1 MENIRRKNNMI
12 ETYSILLIDMVC
24 VSVSYYLSLFIR
36 FHLIAQ
42 EAYPRDYHSMIG
54 AYILILCLMYT
65 LFWMVIDGSLKEVIY
80 ESCIIPSAIRE
91 LLLWDWF

>member
-36 FHLIAQ
+36 FDCTGSVPQRLSFHGRSVYFDFML
-42 EAYPRDYHSMIG
+42 DV
-54 AYILILCLMYT
+54 YT
-65 LFWMVIDGSLKEVIY
+65 FFGW
-80 ESCIIPSAIRE
+80 
-91 LLLWDWF
+91 

>member
-42 EAYPRDYHSMIG
+42 EA
-54 AYILILCLMYT
+54 
-65 LFWMVIDGSLKEVIY
+65 
-80 ESCIIPSAIRE
+80 
-91 LLLWDWF
+91 

>member
-42 EAYPRDYHSMIG
+42 EAYPRDYHSMRSV
-54 AYILILCLMYT
+54 YFDFMLDVYT
-65 LFWMVIDGSLKEVIY
+65 FFGW
-80 ESCIIPSAIRE
+80 
-91 LLLWDWF
+91 